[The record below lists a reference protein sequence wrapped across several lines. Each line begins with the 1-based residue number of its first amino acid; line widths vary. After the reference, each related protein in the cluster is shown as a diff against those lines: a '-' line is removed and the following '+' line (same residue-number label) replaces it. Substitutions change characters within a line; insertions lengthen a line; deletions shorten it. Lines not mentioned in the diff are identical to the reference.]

1 MAEAPANLLA
11 FDKARRVVLKIGSSL
26 FVDAETGRLDGAWL
40 EALAEDVAALVREG
54 KEVVIVSSGAVALGR
69 REIGL
74 EAAKLRLEDK
84 QAAAAVGQILLAH
97 AYKELLGRHEIKV
110 AQVLLTLDD
119 SENRRRYLNALRTL
133 TTLIQARVIPVI
145 NENDTV
151 ATAELRYGDNDRL
164 AGRVAQMV
172 SADCLVVL
180 SDVDGL
186 YSADP
191 QSNPAAKHIPE
202 VRALDQ
208 RILDMAGG
216 PGSAHGSGGMRTKL
230 EAARIA
236 VGAGCRMVITN
247 GHVERPI
254 AALKA
259 GARATWFLPT
269 ATPRAARKQ
278 WIAGSLKPKG
288 SIVVDDGAQKALAS
302 GRSLLPA
309 GVTKVEGEFERG
321 DSVRVIGRD
330 GRELGRGLVAYSKAE
345 AEVIAGKRSEQIAGI
360 LGYGGRNEMIH
371 RDDLVLTPQDA
382 SP

>member
-1 MAEAPANLLA
+1 MAQVDANLKA
-11 FDKARRVVLKIGSSL
+11 FDKARRIVIKIGSSL
-26 FVDAETGRLDGAWL
+26 FVDAETGRLDTAWL
-40 EALAEDVAALVREG
+40 EALAEDVAGLAQEG

-69 REIGL
+69 RDLGL
-74 EAAKLRLEDK
+74 DAAKLKLEDK
-84 QAAAAVGQILLAH
+84 QAAAAIGQILLAH

-119 SENRRRYLNALRTL
+119 SESRRRYLNAVRTL
-133 TTLIQARVIPVI
+133 TTLIQARVVPVI

-191 QSNPAAKHIPE
+191 QSDPDAEHIPE
-202 VRALDQ
+202 VRTLDQ
-208 RILDMAGG
+208 RIVDMAGG
-216 PGSAHGSGGMRTKL
+216 PGSRHGSGGMRTKI

-236 VGAGCRMVITN
+236 VGAGCAMVITN
-247 GHVERPI
+247 GHVKRPV
-254 AALKA
+254 AALRG
-259 GARATWFLPT
+259 GARATWFLAT
-269 ATPRAARKQ
+269 ASPRAARKQ

-288 SIVVDDGAQKALAS
+288 SIVVDDGACQALAS
-302 GRSLLPA
+302 GRSLLAA
-309 GVTKVEGEFERG
+309 GVTRVEGEFERG
-321 DSVRVIGRD
+321 DSVRVVARD
-330 GRELGRGLVAYSKAE
+330 GRELGRGLVAYSRAE
-345 AEVIAGKRSEQIAGI
+345 AEIIAGKRSEQIAGI

-371 RDDLVLTPQDA
+371 RDDLVLTPQERA
-382 SP
+382 P

>member
-1 MAEAPANLLA
+1 MSQADANIQA
-11 FDKARRVVLKIGSSL
+11 FAQARRVVLKIGSSL
-26 FVDAETGRLDGAWL
+26 FVDADTGRLDSAWL
-40 EALAEDVAALVREG
+40 EALAEDVAALTREG

-74 EAAKLRLEDK
+74 EAAKLKLEDK

-110 AQVLLTLDD
+110 AQVLLTLDA

-191 QSNPAAKHIPE
+191 QSDPEAKHIPE

-208 RILDMAGG
+208 RILDMGGG
-216 PGSAHGSGGMRTKL
+216 PGSEHGSGGMRTKL

-254 AALKA
+254 AALLA

-309 GVTKVEGEFERG
+309 GVTRVEGQFERG
-321 DSVRVIGRD
+321 DSVRVIGGD
-330 GRELGRGLVAYSKAE
+330 GRELGRGLVAYSRAE
-345 AEVIAGKRSEQIAGI
+345 AEVIAGKHSGQIAGI
-360 LGYGGRNEMIH
+360 LGYAGRNEMIH
-371 RDDLVLTPQDA
+371 RDDLVLTPQDG

>member
-1 MAEAPANLLA
+1 MADLNANREA

-26 FVDAETGRLDGAWL
+26 FVDAETGRLDSGWL
-40 EALAEDVAALVREG
+40 EALAEDVAMLMRDG

-74 EAAKLRLEDK
+74 EAAKLKLEDK

-119 SENRRRYLNALRTL
+119 SENRQRYLNALRTL

-164 AGRVAQMV
+164 AGRVAQMI

-191 QSNPAAKHIPE
+191 QTDPQARHIPE

-208 RILDMAGG
+208 RIFDMAGG
-216 PGSAHGSGGMRTKL
+216 PGSQHGSGGMRTKL

-247 GHVERPI
+247 GHVSRPI
-254 AALKA
+254 SALRA
-259 GARATWFLPT
+259 GAQATWFLPA

-309 GVTKVEGEFERG
+309 GVTRVEGEFERG
-321 DSVRVIGRD
+321 DSVRVMSRD
-330 GRELGRGLVAYSKAE
+330 GRELGRGLVAYSRSE

-371 RDDLVLTPQDA
+371 RDDLVLTPQD
-382 SP
+382 

>member
-1 MAEAPANLLA
+1 MAAADSNLEA
-11 FDKARRVVLKIGSSL
+11 FDKARRIVLKIGSSL
-26 FVDAETGRLDGAWL
+26 FVDADTGRLDSAWL
-40 EALAEDVAALVREG
+40 EALAEDVAALARAG

-74 EAAKLRLEDK
+74 EAAKLKLEDK

-191 QSNPAAKHIPE
+191 QGNPDAKHIPE
-202 VRALDQ
+202 VRSLDQ

-216 PGSAHGSGGMRTKL
+216 PGSEHGSGGMRTKL

-254 AALKA
+254 AALRD
-259 GARATWFLPT
+259 GARATWFLPA

-288 SIVVDDGAQKALAS
+288 SIVVDEGAQKALAS

-309 GVTKVEGEFERG
+309 GVTRVEGQFERG
-321 DSVRVIGRD
+321 DSVRVIGGD
-330 GRELGRGLVAYSKAE
+330 GRELGRGLVAYSRAE
-345 AEVIAGKRSEQIAGI
+345 AEVI
-360 LGYGGRNEMIH
+360 
-371 RDDLVLTPQDA
+371 VLMP
-382 SP
+382 P

>member
-1 MAEAPANLLA
+1 MAAADSNLEA
-11 FDKARRVVLKIGSSL
+11 FDKARRIVLKIGSSL
-26 FVDAETGRLDGAWL
+26 FVDADTGRLDSAWL
-40 EALAEDVAALVREG
+40 EALAEDVAALARAG

-74 EAAKLRLEDK
+74 EAAKLKLEDK

-191 QSNPAAKHIPE
+191 QGNPDAKHIPE
-202 VRALDQ
+202 VRSLDQ

-216 PGSAHGSGGMRTKL
+216 PGSEHGSGGMRTKL

-236 VGAGCRMVITN
+236 IGAG
-247 GHVERPI
+247 
-254 AALKA
+254 
-259 GARATWFLPT
+259 
-269 ATPRAARKQ
+269 
-278 WIAGSLKPKG
+278 
-288 SIVVDDGAQKALAS
+288 
-302 GRSLLPA
+302 
-309 GVTKVEGEFERG
+309 
-321 DSVRVIGRD
+321 
-330 GRELGRGLVAYSKAE
+330 
-345 AEVIAGKRSEQIAGI
+345 
-360 LGYGGRNEMIH
+360 
-371 RDDLVLTPQDA
+371 
-382 SP
+382 

>member
-1 MAEAPANLLA
+1 MAAADSNLEA
-11 FDKARRVVLKIGSSL
+11 FDKARRIVLKIGSSL
-26 FVDAETGRLDGAWL
+26 FVDADTGRLDSAWL
-40 EALAEDVAALVREG
+40 EALAEDVAALARAG

-74 EAAKLRLEDK
+74 EAAKLKLEDK

-191 QSNPAAKHIPE
+191 QGNPDAKHIPE
-202 VRALDQ
+202 VRSLDQ

-216 PGSAHGSGGMRTKL
+216 PGSEHGSGGMRTKL

-254 AALKA
+254 AALRD
-259 GARATWFLPT
+259 GARATWFLPA

-288 SIVVDDGAQKALAS
+288 SIVVDEGAQKALAS

-309 GVTKVEGEFERG
+309 GVTRVEGQFERG
-321 DSVRVIGRD
+321 DSVRVIGGD
-330 GRELGRGLVAYSKAE
+330 GRELGRGLVAYSRAE
-345 AEVIAGKRSEQIAGI
+345 AEVIAGKHSGQIAGI
-360 LGYGGRNEMIH
+360 LGYAGRNEMIH
-371 RDDLVLTPQDA
+371 RDDLVLTPQDG